1 MVDNLK
7 FIDSWPPTE
16 DMNKCIKNDDI
27 SEGDE
32 EVSPK
37 RRKIKDEKKLVHASS
52 LLSRWWRQLP
62 NEERKKLPPVKSKS
76 PTALL
81 NAISKTTEGKK
92 FLHELLME
100 KSTTCNSLY
109 TKTTVLN
116 FLRKDEQALDS
127 AQLCLKKRGLRH
139 LHENTDV
146 KSNLN
151 YIKSLSDNDIEILR
165 VATLAFL
172 QVKAISNQNSD
183 TNLTDKDIDVNNS
196 PQVDVKHLNE
206 LTLEIF
212 KEHYAHAK
220 RPLVIEGCPLTKSGK
235 LWSLDH
241 INLVAG
247 QRKFSPRYGNYLIAY
262 FHFNL

>member
-1 MVDNLK
+1 MTVNNTMVDNLK
-7 FIDSWPPTE
+7 YIDSWPPTD
-16 DMNKCIKNDDI
+16 DMNKFINNDHT
-27 SEGDE
+27 SEED

-37 RRKIKDEKKLVHASS
+37 RRKFEDEKKLVHASS

-62 NEERKKLPPVKSKS
+62 NEERKKHPPVKSKA
-76 PTALL
+76 PTAFL
-81 NAISKTTEGKK
+81 NAISKTTEAKK
-92 FLHELLME
+92 FLHELLMD

-116 FLRKDEQALDS
+116 FLRKDQQALDS
-127 AQLCLKKRGLRH
+127 AELCLKKRGLRH
-139 LHENTDV
+139 LHEITDV

-172 QVKAISNQNSD
+172 QVKAISNQNGD
-183 TNLTDKDIDVNNS
+183 VNLTDKDIDVNNS
-196 PQVDVKHLNE
+196 SPQVDVKHLHE

-212 KEHYAHAK
+212 KEKYALAK

-247 QRKFSPRYGNYLIAY
+247 QRKFSPRYGN
-262 FHFNL
+262 

>member
-27 SEGDE
+27 SEDDE

-100 KSTTCNSLY
+100 NNSTTCCNSLY

-172 QVKAISNQNSD
+172 QVKAISNQNGD
-183 TNLTDKDIDVNNS
+183 VNLTDEDIDVNNS
-196 PQVDVKHLNE
+196 PQVDVKHLHE

-212 KEHYAHAK
+212 KENYARAK

-235 LWSLDH
+235 LWSLDY
-241 INLVAG
+241 ISLVAG
-247 QRKFSPRYGNYLIAY
+247 QRKFSPRYGK
-262 FHFNL
+262 

>member
-1 MVDNLK
+1 MVDNLA
-7 FIDSWPPTE
+7 FIDSWPPNE
-16 DMNKCIKNDDI
+16 GINKYVNDDDV
-27 SEGDE
+27 SEEE
-32 EVSPK
+32 EVSLK
-37 RRKIKDEKKLVHASS
+37 RRKIKDDEKLVHASN
-52 LLSRWWRQLP
+52 LLSKWWRQLP
-62 NEERKKLPPVKSKS
+62 DEERKKHPPVKSKAPS
-76 PTALL
+76 ALL
-81 NAISKTTEGKK
+81 NAISKTAEARK
-92 FLHELLME
+92 FLHEVLIE
-100 KSTTCNSLY
+100 KSTNCNSLY
-109 TKTTVLN
+109 TRTTVLN
-116 FLRKDEQALDS
+116 FLRKDQQALDS
-127 AQLCLKKRGLRH
+127 AELCLKKRGLRH
-139 LHENTDV
+139 LHESTDV

-247 QRKFSPRYGNYLIAY
+247 QRKFSPRYGNYLITY
-262 FHFNL
+262 FYFNL